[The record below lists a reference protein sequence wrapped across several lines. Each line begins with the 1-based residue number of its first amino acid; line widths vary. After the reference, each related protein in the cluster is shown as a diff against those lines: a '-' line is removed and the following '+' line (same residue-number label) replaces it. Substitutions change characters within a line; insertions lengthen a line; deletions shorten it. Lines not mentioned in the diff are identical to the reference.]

1 MKIIADKSFE
11 KDLLKLGKK
20 QKQEVSNLIQ
30 ILKKIETL
38 SEITSIKKLSG
49 FKNLY
54 RIRLG
59 SFRIGFRLDGKKII
73 LIRILHR
80 KDIYKYFP
88 LFL

>member
-11 KDLLKLGKK
+11 KDLLRLEKK
-20 QKQEVSNLIQ
+20 QKQEVANLIQ
-30 ILKKIETL
+30 ILKQFESL

-49 FKNLY
+49 FKNLF

-59 SFRIGFRLDGKKII
+59 SFRIGFRLNGEKII

-88 LFL
+88 ILL

>member
-1 MKIIADKSFE
+1 MKIIADKSFA
-11 KDLLKLGKK
+11 KDLLKLEKK
-20 QKQEVSNLIQ
+20 QKQEVVNLIQ
-30 ILKKIETL
+30 SLKQIETV
-38 SEITSIKKLSG
+38 SEISGIKKLSG

-59 SFRIGFRLDGKKII
+59 NFRIGFRLEKDKII

-88 LFL
+88 LLL

>member
-1 MKIIADKSFE
+1 MKIVADKSFE

-20 QKQEVSNLIQ
+20 QKQEVANLIQ
-30 ILKKIETL
+30 ILKQIETL

-59 SFRIGFRLDGKKII
+59 SFRIGFRLDGEKII

>member
-11 KDLLKLGKK
+11 KDLVKLEKK
-20 QKQEVSNLIQ
+20 QKQEVVNLIQ
-30 ILKKIETL
+30 ILKQIENL

-59 SFRIGFRLDGKKII
+59 NFRIGFRLDGEKII

>member
-1 MKIIADKSFE
+1 MKIVADKSFE

-20 QKQEVSNLIQ
+20 QKQEVANLIQ
-30 ILKKIETL
+30 ILKQIETL
-38 SEITSIKKLSG
+38 SEITPIKKLSG

-59 SFRIGFRLDGKKII
+59 SFRIGFRLDGEKII

>member
-1 MKIIADKSFE
+1 VKIIADKSFE
-11 KDLLKLGKK
+11 KDLLRLEKK
-20 QKQEVSNLIQ
+20 QKQEVANLIQ
-30 ILKKIETL
+30 ILKQFESL

-59 SFRIGFRLDGKKII
+59 SFRIGFRLDGEKII

-88 LFL
+88 ILL

>member
-11 KDLLKLGKK
+11 KDLLRLEKK
-20 QKQEVSNLIQ
+20 QKQEVANLIQ
-30 ILKKIETL
+30 ILKQFESL

-59 SFRIGFRLDGKKII
+59 SFRIGFRLDGEKII

-88 LFL
+88 ILL

>member
-1 MKIIADKSFE
+1 VKIVADKSFE

-20 QKQEVSNLIQ
+20 QKQEVANLIQ
-30 ILKKIETL
+30 ILKQIETL

-59 SFRIGFRLDGKKII
+59 SFRIGFRLDGEKII

>member
-11 KDLLKLGKK
+11 KDLFKLDKK
-20 QKQEVSNLIQ
+20 QKQDVANLIQ
-30 ILKKIETL
+30 LLKQIENL
-38 SEITSIKKLSG
+38 SEITSIKKLSA

-59 SFRIGFRLDGKKII
+59 NFRIGFRLDGDQII

>member
-1 MKIIADKSFE
+1 VKIVADKSFE
-11 KDLLKLGKK
+11 KDLLKLEKK
-20 QKQEVSNLIQ
+20 QKQEVANLIQ
-30 ILKKIETL
+30 ILKQIETL

-59 SFRIGFRLDGKKII
+59 SFRIGFRLDGEKII

>member
-11 KDLLKLGKK
+11 KDLFKLDKK
-20 QKQEVSNLIQ
+20 QKQDVANLIQ
-30 ILKKIETL
+30 LLKQIENL

-59 SFRIGFRLDGKKII
+59 NFRIGFRLDGDQII